1 MADENIT
8 LGADI
13 SPLDGALDSAAKALS
28 DFANGPVADTGA
40 RIETAINRSFHSV
53 ANTISRAAVSGKL
66 SIDQMVS
73 AILADFERV
82 AISQF
87 IVKPIEGVVSSIAG
101 SIFNVGGAR
110 ASGGP
115 VAADVPYLVGEQGP
129 ELFVPSSN
137 GSIAPN
143 SALGPARPQVVL
155 NVQTQ
160 DAPSFLKSEPQLA
173 AMMTRALARG
183 QRNL

>member
-1 MADENIT
+1 MADENIS

-13 SPLDGALDSAAKALS
+13 SPLSGALDSAAKALS
-28 DFANGPVADTGA
+28 DFANGPVAETSA
-40 RIETAINRSFHSV
+40 RIETAVNRSFNSV
-53 ANTISRAAVSGKL
+53 ARTISRAAVSGKL

-73 AILADFERV
+73 AILADFEKV
-82 AISQF
+82 AVSRF
-87 IVKPIEGVVSSIAG
+87 IVKPLEGIVSNIAG
-101 SIFNVGGAR
+101 SIFSVGGAR

-137 GSIAPN
+137 GSIVPN
-143 SALGPARPQVVL
+143 STLGASRPQIVL
-155 NVQTQ
+155 NVQTK

-173 AMMTRALARG
+173 AMMSRALARG

>member
-1 MADENIT
+1 MADENIS

-13 SPLDGALDSAAKALS
+13 SPLNGALDSAAKALS
-28 DFANGPVADTGA
+28 DFANGPVADTAA
-40 RIETAINRSFHSV
+40 RIETAVNRSFNSV

-66 SIDQMVS
+66 SIDRMVT

-87 IVKPIEGVVSSIAG
+87 IVKPIEGIVSSIA
-101 SIFNVGGAR
+101 SSLIPVGGAR
-110 ASGGP
+110 AAGGP

-129 ELFVPSSN
+129 ELFVPASN
-137 GSIAPN
+137 GTIAPN
-143 SALGPARPQVVL
+143 GALGSVRPQIVL
-155 NVQTQ
+155 NVQTR
-160 DAPSFLKSEPQLA
+160 DASSFLKSEPQLA
-173 AMMTRALARG
+173 AMMSRALARG

>member
-1 MADENIT
+1 MD
-8 LGADI
+8 
-13 SPLDGALDSAAKALS
+13 
-28 DFANGPVADTGA
+28 
-40 RIETAINRSFHSV
+40 R
-53 ANTISRAAVSGKL
+53 
-66 SIDQMVS
+66 MVT
-73 AILADFERV
+73 AILADLERV

-87 IVKPIEGVVSSIAG
+87 IVKPIEGVVSNIA
-101 SIFNVGGAR
+101 SSLLNIGGAR

-143 SALGPARPQVVL
+143 SALGPARPQIVL
-155 NVQTQ
+155 NVQTK
-160 DAPSFLKSEPQLA
+160 DAPSFFKSEPQLA
-173 AMMTRALARG
+173 AMMSRALARG

>member
-1 MADENIT
+1 MADESIT
-8 LGADI
+8 LGADLT
-13 SPLDGALDSAAKALS
+13 PLNGALDSASKALA
-28 DFANGPVADTGA
+28 DFTNGPVASASANIDTA
-40 RIETAINRSFHSV
+40 VTRSFNSV
-53 ANTISRAAVSGKL
+53 ASTISRAAVSGKL
-66 SIDQMVS
+66 SIDQMVTS
-73 AILADFERV
+73 ILADFERV

-87 IVKPIEGVVSSIAG
+87 IVKPIEGVVSSIA
-101 SIFNVGGAR
+101 SSLISVGGAR

-129 ELFVPSSN
+129 ELFVPSVS

-143 SALGPARPQVVL
+143 SALGGGRPQVVL
-155 NVQTQ
+155 NVQAK

>member
-1 MADENIT
+1 MADENLT
-8 LGADI
+8 LGADLT
-13 SPLDGALDSAAKALS
+13 PLNGALDSAAKALS

-40 RIETAINRSFHSV
+40 RIEIAINRSFNAV

-66 SIDQMVS
+66 SINQMVS
-73 AILADFERV
+73 SILADFERV

-87 IVKPIEGVVSSIAG
+87 IVKPIEGVIGSIA
-101 SIFNVGGAR
+101 SSLIPVGGAR

-137 GSIAPN
+137 GAIAPN
-143 SALGPARPQVVL
+143 SALQSGRPQIVL
-155 NVQTQ
+155 NVQAK

>member
-1 MADENIT
+1 MADETIS

-13 SPLDGALDSAAKALS
+13 SPLNGALDSAAKALS
-28 DFANGPVADTGA
+28 DFANEPVADTGA
-40 RIETAINRSFHSV
+40 RIETAINRSFNSV

-66 SIDQMVS
+66 SMDKMVT
-73 AILADFERV
+73 AILADLERV

-87 IVKPIEGVVSSIAG
+87 IVKPIEGVVSNIA
-101 SIFNVGGAR
+101 SSLLNIGGAR

-143 SALGPARPQVVL
+143 SALQTARPQIVL
-155 NVQTQ
+155 NVQAR
-160 DAPSFLKSEPQLA
+160 DAASFFKSEPQLA
-173 AMMTRALARG
+173 AMMSRALARG

>member
-1 MADENIT
+1 MADET
-8 LGADI
+8 LSLGADL
-13 SPLDGALDSAAKALS
+13 SPLSGALDSAAKALS
-28 DFANGPVADTGA
+28 DFADGPVAETSA
-40 RIETAINRSFHSV
+40 RIEDAVNRSFRSV
-53 ANTISRAAVSGKL
+53 SATISRAAVSGKL
-66 SIDQMVS
+66 SIDRMVT
-73 AILADFERV
+73 AILADFDRLAV
-82 AISQF
+82 SQF
-87 IVKPIEGVVSSIAG
+87 IVKPIEGIASSIAG
-101 SIFNVGGAR
+101 SILSIGGAR

-143 SALGPARPQVVL
+143 GTFGAVRPQVVL
-155 NVQTQ
+155 NVQTK
-160 DAPSFLKSEPQLA
+160 DATSFLKSEPQLA

>member
-1 MADENIT
+1 MADETIS
-8 LGADI
+8 LGADL
-13 SPLDGALDSAAKALS
+13 SPLNGALDSAAKALS

-40 RIETAINRSFHSV
+40 RIETAVNRSFNSV

-66 SIDQMVS
+66 SMDRMVT
-73 AILADFERV
+73 AILADLERV

-87 IVKPIEGVVSSIAG
+87 IVKPIEGVVNNIASSLLNI
-101 SIFNVGGAR
+101 GGAR

-143 SALGPARPQVVL
+143 SALGPARPQIVL
-155 NVQTQ
+155 NVQTK
-160 DAPSFLKSEPQLA
+160 DAPSFFKSEPQLA
-173 AMMTRALARG
+173 AMMSRALARG

>member
-1 MADENIT
+1 MADET
-8 LGADI
+8 LSLGADL
-13 SPLDGALDSAAKALS
+13 SPLSGALDTAAKALS
-28 DFANGPVADTGA
+28 DFASGPVADTSA
-40 RIETAINRSFHSV
+40 RIEAAVNRSFHSV
-53 ANTISRAAVSGKL
+53 AATISRAAVSGKL
-66 SIDQMVS
+66 SIDQMVT
-73 AILADFERV
+73 AILADFDRV

-87 IVKPIEGVVSSIAG
+87 IVKPIEGIAG
-101 SIFNVGGAR
+101 SIASSLLSIGGAR

-137 GSIAPN
+137 GAIAPN
-143 SALGPARPQVVL
+143 GAFGSARPQVVL
-155 NVQTQ
+155 NVQTK
-160 DAPSFLKSEPQLA
+160 DATSFLKSEPQVA